1 MHEFS
6 IVEALFRSLEDIIER
21 ERLRSVERV
30 RVRVGELRQI
40 VPELM
45 TFAFDA
51 AKEETKACGAA
62 LELETVAARFRCET
76 CGNECSSPETGYA
89 CPHCGSYELSVV
101 QGKEIEI
108 AAIEGERE

>member
-6 IVEALFRSLEDIIER
+6 IVCELFRSLEDIIER
-21 ERLRSVERV
+21 ERLRSVQRV
-30 RVRVGELRQI
+30 RLRVGELRQI

-51 AKEETKACGAA
+51 AKEGTKACGAA
-62 LELETVAARFRCET
+62 LELETVSARFRCEA
-76 CGNECSSPETGYA
+76 CDNECSSPKAGHA

>member
-6 IVEALFRSLEDIIER
+6 IVYELFRSLEDIIDR
-21 ERLRSVERV
+21 ERLRSVQRV
-30 RVRVGELRQI
+30 RLRVGELRQI

-51 AKEETKACGAA
+51 AKEDTRACGAT
-62 LELETVAARFRCET
+62 LELETVSACFRCT
-76 CGNECSSPETGYA
+76 ACGTACSSPESGYT